1 MSKSNKA
8 LSKTKLS
15 TKPQPS
21 DLTQIIDIT
30 ASSHHMGILEDLE
43 IGMCRCTYGLIY

>member
-8 LSKTKLS
+8 FSKTKLS

-21 DLTQIIDIT
+21 DLTQIID
-30 ASSHHMGILEDLE
+30 SHHMGILEDLE